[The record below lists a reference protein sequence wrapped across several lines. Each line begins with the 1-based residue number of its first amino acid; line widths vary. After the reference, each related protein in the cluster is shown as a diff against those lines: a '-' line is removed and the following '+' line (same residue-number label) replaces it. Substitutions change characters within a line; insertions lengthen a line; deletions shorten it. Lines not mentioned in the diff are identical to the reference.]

1 MGRKECMESRPAAW
15 VANIERVAPDTLVDT
30 QARAIA
36 PEHNET
42 QKEEQRSRDIV
53 DANKSVPNP
62 TTHIHFFYGVE
73 VQVFTLVCGRH
84 ADQD

>member
-15 VANIERVAPDTLVDT
+15 VANIERVASDTSVDT
-30 QARAIA
+30 QEKAKA

-42 QKEEQRSRDIV
+42 QKEEERPRDIV

-62 TTHIHFFYGVE
+62 ATHIHFVCEVE
-73 VQVFTLVCGRH
+73 VRVFIFSL
-84 ADQD
+84 